1 MIEPVLWAVGATVAV
16 GILGMLVTIAVARRS
31 LRWAAVLGPIT
42 VLLAVAAG
50 MLVGVDQMLV
60 DAQVPMVMLLA
71 TAPVALAVGVVISM
85 STQRRAAESASA
97 LERERSARELEQGRR
112 ELMAGMSHDLRT
124 PLAGIRAMAEAL
136 EDGIVADPQE
146 YFRAI
151 AAEAQRTSGIVD
163 DLLAL
168 TRLSSGS
175 SESVAEPV
183 SVGDA
188 LSDLVA
194 HLAPLAKQRDV
205 RVTGSVDGAV
215 EVVGDAGLISRALQ
229 NVLVNAIAYTKP
241 GTTVQARAF
250 VADGCAVVE
259 VRDGCGGLRDEE
271 LARVFDTGW
280 RGDAARTP
288 GALAGT
294 GLGLPIVQMVMELHG
309 GAVTVENAGDGCLVR
324 LGF

>member
-1 MIEPVLWAVGATVAV
+1 M
-16 GILGMLVTIAVARRS
+16 
-31 LRWAAVLGPIT
+31 LGPIT
-42 VLLAVAAG
+42 VLLAVTAG

-71 TAPVALAVGVVISM
+71 TASVALAVGVVISM

-97 LERERSARELEQGRR
+97 LERERSARELERGRR

-136 EDGIVADPQE
+136 EDGIVADPRE
-146 YFRAI
+146 YYRAI
-151 AAEAQRTSGIVD
+151 ADEAQRTSGIVD

-175 SESVAEPV
+175 AESVAEPV

-194 HLAPLAKQRDV
+194 HLAPLAQQRDV

-250 VADGCAVVE
+250 VADGRAVVE

-271 LARVFDTGW
+271 LSRLFDTGW

-309 GAVTVENAGDGCLVR
+309 GAVTVENAGDGCLAR

>member
-97 LERERSARELEQGRR
+97 LERERSARDLEQGRR

-309 GAVTVENAGDGCLVR
+309 GTVTIENAGDGCLVR
-324 LGF
+324 LAF

>member
-1 MIEPVLWAVGATVAV
+1 MIEPVLWAVGATIAV

-136 EDGIVADPQE
+136 EDGIVTDPQE
-146 YFRAI
+146 YYRAI

-168 TRLSSGS
+168 TRLSSGAA
-175 SESVAEPV
+175 ESVAEPV

-250 VADGCAVVE
+250 VADGRAVVE
-259 VRDGCGGLRDEE
+259 VRDGCGGLCDEE
-271 LARVFDTGW
+271 LSRVFDTGW

-309 GAVTVENAGDGCLVR
+309 GAVTVENAGEGCLVR

>member
-1 MIEPVLWAVGATVAV
+1 MIEPVLWAVGATIAV

-146 YFRAI
+146 YYRAI

-175 SESVAEPV
+175 AESVAEPV

-250 VADGCAVVE
+250 VADGRAVVE

-309 GAVTVENAGDGCLVR
+309 GAVTVENAGEGCLVR

>member
-1 MIEPVLWAVGATVAV
+1 MIEPVLWAVGATIAV

-97 LERERSARELEQGRR
+97 LERERSARELERGRR

-146 YFRAI
+146 YYRAI

-175 SESVAEPV
+175 AESVAEPV

-241 GTTVQARAF
+241 GTTVRARAF
-250 VADGCAVVE
+250 VADGRAVVE

>member
-112 ELMAGMSHDLRT
+112 KLMAGMSHDLRT

-146 YFRAI
+146 YYRAI

-175 SESVAEPV
+175 AESVAEPV

-250 VADGCAVVE
+250 VADGRAVVE

-271 LARVFDTGW
+271 LSRVFDTGW

-309 GAVTVENAGDGCLVR
+309 GTVTIENAGDGCLVR

>member
-1 MIEPVLWAVGATVAV
+1 MIEPVLWAVGATIAV

-146 YFRAI
+146 YYRAI

-175 SESVAEPV
+175 AESVAEPV

-250 VADGCAVVE
+250 VADGRAVVE

>member
-1 MIEPVLWAVGATVAV
+1 M
-16 GILGMLVTIAVARRS
+16 
-31 LRWAAVLGPIT
+31 LGPIT

-97 LERERSARELEQGRR
+97 LERERSARELEQSRQ
-112 ELMAGMSHDLRT
+112 EL
-124 PLAGIRAMAEAL
+124 
-136 EDGIVADPQE
+136 
-146 YFRAI
+146 I
-151 AAEAQRTSGIVD
+151 AAQAQRTSGIVD

-168 TRLSSGS
+168 TRLSSGAA
-175 SESVAEPV
+175 ESVAEPV

-194 HLAPLAKQRDV
+194 HLAPLAQQRDV

-215 EVVGDAGLISRALQ
+215 EAVGDAGLISRALQ
-229 NVLVNAIAYTKP
+229 NVLVNAIVYTKP
-241 GTTVQARAF
+241 GTTVQAQAF
-250 VADGCAVVE
+250 VVDGRAVVE

-309 GAVTVENAGDGCLVR
+309 GAVTVETSGMRVWCGWGFRWGLAPVVVDAGGAPKR
-324 LGF
+324 

>member
-1 MIEPVLWAVGATVAV
+1 MIEPVLWAVGATIAV

-146 YFRAI
+146 YYRAI

-175 SESVAEPV
+175 AESVAEPV

-250 VADGCAVVE
+250 VADGRAVVE
-259 VRDGCGGLRDEE
+259 VRDGCGGLREEE

>member
-1 MIEPVLWAVGATVAV
+1 MIEPVLWAVGATIAV

-136 EDGIVADPQE
+136 EDGIVTDPQE
-146 YFRAI
+146 YYRAI

-168 TRLSSGS
+168 TRLSSGAA
-175 SESVAEPV
+175 ESVAEPV

-250 VADGCAVVE
+250 VADGRAVVE
-259 VRDGCGGLRDEE
+259 VRDGCGGLCDEE
-271 LARVFDTGW
+271 LSRVFDTGW

-288 GALAGT
+288 GSLAGT

-309 GAVTVENAGDGCLVR
+309 GAVTVENAGEGCLVR

>member
-1 MIEPVLWAVGATVAV
+1 MIEPVLWAVGATIAV

-136 EDGIVADPQE
+136 EDGIVADPRE
-146 YFRAI
+146 YYRAI
-151 AAEAQRTSGIVD
+151 ADEAQRTSGIVD

-175 SESVAEPV
+175 AESVAEPV

-229 NVLVNAIAYTKP
+229 NVLVNAIAYTQP
-241 GTTVQARAF
+241 GTTVRARAF
-250 VADGCAVVE
+250 VADGHAVVE

-294 GLGLPIVQMVMELHG
+294 GLGLPIVQMVMDLHG

>member
-1 MIEPVLWAVGATVAV
+1 M
-16 GILGMLVTIAVARRS
+16 
-31 LRWAAVLGPIT
+31 
-42 VLLAVAAG
+42 
-50 MLVGVDQMLV
+50 
-60 DAQVPMVMLLA
+60 
-71 TAPVALAVGVVISM
+71 
-85 STQRRAAESASA
+85 
-97 LERERSARELEQGRR
+97 
-112 ELMAGMSHDLRT
+112 
-124 PLAGIRAMAEAL
+124 
-136 EDGIVADPQE
+136 
-146 YFRAI
+146 
-151 AAEAQRTSGIVD
+151 
-163 DLLAL
+163 
-168 TRLSSGS
+168 
-175 SESVAEPV
+175 AEPV

-250 VADGCAVVE
+250 VADGRAVVE
-259 VRDGCGGLRDEE
+259 VRDGCGGLREEE

>member
-136 EDGIVADPQE
+136 EDGIVADPRE
-146 YFRAI
+146 YYRAI
-151 AAEAQRTSGIVD
+151 ADEAQRTSGIVD

-175 SESVAEPV
+175 AESVAEPV

-241 GTTVQARAF
+241 GTTVRARAF
-250 VADGCAVVE
+250 VADGRAVVE
-259 VRDGCGGLRDEE
+259 VRDGCGGLREEE